1 LDMWDWDYVY
11 ELMPKLLRALPATLG
26 AALCGFALAVLVGI
40 LLAIAGRS
48 RFRLVRVLTTGIVDF
63 IRSTPLLVQLF
74 FLYYSLPMLTPLA
87 MSAFATGVIGLGLHY
102 ACYLSEVFRSSID
115 ALPKGQWEAAS
126 ALNLSKART
135 WFSIVLPQAMPPV
148 IPIMGNYLIV
158 IFKETPALSAITF
171 VELLMRT
178 KNETSIS
185 FRAFEPYTI
194 TGGLF
199 IVVSLLL
206 SLAVSRLEKRFKNR
220 TTA

>member
-1 LDMWDWDYVY
+1 MWDWDYAY
-11 ELMPKLLRALPATLG
+11 EVLPKLLRALPATLG
-26 AALCGFALAVLVGI
+26 ATVSGFGLAVLLGI
-40 LLAIAGRS
+40 LLAVMGRS
-48 RFRLVRVLTTGIVDF
+48 RFRPVKWLTTGFVDF

-74 FLYYSLPMLTPLA
+74 FLYYSLPMLTPIA
-87 MSAFATGVIGLGLHY
+87 MPAFVTGVIGLGLHY

-126 ALNLSKART
+126 AVNLSKART
-135 WFSIVLPQAMPPV
+135 WFSVILPQAIPPV

-158 IFKETPALSAITF
+158 IFKETPALMAITF

-206 SLAVSRLEKRFKNR
+206 SFGVSRLEKRFRNR
-220 TTA
+220 RAA

>member
-1 LDMWDWDYVY
+1 MWDWNYVY
-11 ELMPKLLRALPATLG
+11 ELLPKLLKALPATLA
-26 AALCGFALAVLVGI
+26 AALCGFVLAVILGI
-40 LLAIAGRS
+40 LFAMTGRS
-48 RFRLVRVLTTGIVDF
+48 RIIFVRRVTIGVVDF

-102 ACYLSEVFRSSID
+102 GCYLSEVFRSSID
-115 ALPKGQWEAAS
+115 ALPKGQWEAS
-126 ALNLSKART
+126 TALNLTKSRT
-135 WFSIVLPQAMPPV
+135 WMSVILPQAIPPV

-171 VELLMRT
+171 AELLMRT
-178 KNETSIS
+178 KNETSLS

-199 IVVSLLL
+199 IAVSLLL
-206 SLAVSRLEKRFKNR
+206 SLAISRLEKRFRNR
-220 TTA
+220 RSA

>member
-1 LDMWDWDYVY
+1 MWDWDYVY
-11 ELMPKLLRALPATLG
+11 ELLPKLLRALPATLG

-40 LLAIAGRS
+40 FLAIAGRS
-48 RFRLVRVLTTGIVDF
+48 RFRLVRGLTTGIVDF

-185 FRAFEPYTI
+185 YRAFEPYTI

-220 TTA
+220 TAA

>member
-1 LDMWDWDYVY
+1 MWDWDYVY
-11 ELMPKLLRALPATLG
+11 ELLPKLLRALPATLG

-40 LLAIAGRS
+40 LIAIAGRS
-48 RFRLVRVLTTGIVDF
+48 RFRLLRGLTTGIVDF

>member
-1 LDMWDWDYVY
+1 MWDWDYAY
-11 ELMPKLLRALPATLG
+11 ELLPKLLRALPATL
-26 AALCGFALAVLVGI
+26 AATLCGFGLAALLGI
-40 LLAIAGRS
+40 LMAVAGRS
-48 RFRLVRVLTTGIVDF
+48 RISLVRGLTTGIVDF

-87 MSAFATGVIGLGLHY
+87 MSAFLTGVIGLGLHY

-126 ALNLSKART
+126 AVNLSRTRT
-135 WFSIVLPQAMPPV
+135 WFSIILPQAIPPV

-178 KNETSIS
+178 KNETSLS

-206 SLAVSRLEKRFKNR
+206 SFAISRLEKRFRNR
-220 TTA
+220 TAA

>member
-1 LDMWDWDYVY
+1 MWDWDYAY
-11 ELMPKLLRALPATLG
+11 ELLPKLLRALPATL
-26 AALCGFALAVLVGI
+26 AATLCGFGLAVLLGI
-40 LLAIAGRS
+40 LLAVAGRS
-48 RFRLVRVLTTGIVDF
+48 RFRLVKGLTTGFVDF

-87 MSAFATGVIGLGLHY
+87 MSAFLTGVIGLGLHY

-126 ALNLSKART
+126 AVNLSKART
-135 WFSIVLPQAMPPV
+135 WFAIILPQAIPPV

-158 IFKETPALSAITF
+158 IFKETPALSAITL

-178 KNETSIS
+178 KNETSLS

-199 IVVSLLL
+199 IAVSLLL
-206 SLAVSRLEKRFKNR
+206 SFAISRLEKRYRNR
-220 TTA
+220 RAA

>member
-1 LDMWDWDYVY
+1 MWDWDYVY
-11 ELMPKLLRALPATLG
+11 ELLPKLLRALPATLG

-40 LLAIAGRS
+40 LLAVAGRS

>member
-1 LDMWDWDYVY
+1 MWEWDYVY
-11 ELMPKLLRALPATLG
+11 ELLPKLLRALPATLA
-26 AALCGFALAVLVGI
+26 AALGGFVLAVLLGI
-40 LLAIAGRS
+40 LLAMASRS
-48 RFRLVRVLTTGIVDF
+48 PYRVVKGTTRGVVDF

-74 FLYYSLPMLTPLA
+74 FLYYSLPMLTPFA

-115 ALPKGQWEAAS
+115 GLPKGQWEAAT
-126 ALNLSKART
+126 ALNLSKTRT
-135 WFSIVLPQAMPPV
+135 WLSVILPQAIPPV

-158 IFKETPALSAITF
+158 IFKETPTLSAITF

-185 FRAFEPYTI
+185 YRAFEPYTI
-194 TGGLF
+194 TGVLF

-206 SLAVSRLEKRFKNR
+206 SLVVSRLEKYFRNKP
-220 TTA
+220 AG

>member
-1 LDMWDWDYVY
+1 MWDWDYAY
-11 ELMPKLLRALPATLG
+11 ELLPKLLRALPATL
-26 AALCGFALAVLVGI
+26 AATLCGFGLAVLLGI
-40 LLAIAGRS
+40 LLAVAGRS
-48 RFRLVRVLTTGIVDF
+48 RYRLVKGLTTGFVDF

-87 MSAFATGVIGLGLHY
+87 MSAFLTGVIGLGLHY

-126 ALNLSKART
+126 AVNLSKART
-135 WFSIVLPQAMPPV
+135 WFAIILPQAIPPV

-178 KNETSIS
+178 KNETSLS

-199 IVVSLLL
+199 IAVSLLL
-206 SLAVSRLEKRFKNR
+206 SFAISRLEKRYRNR
-220 TTA
+220 RAA

>member
-1 LDMWDWDYVY
+1 MWEWEYVY
-11 ELMPKLLRALPATLG
+11 ELLPKLLRALPATL
-26 AALCGFALAVLVGI
+26 AAAFGGFIMAVLLGI
-40 LLAIAGRS
+40 LLAMASRS
-48 RFRLVRVLTTGIVDF
+48 PNKFVKRATTGVVDF

-115 ALPKGQWEAAS
+115 ALPKGQWEAAT
-126 ALNLSKART
+126 ALNLSKFRT
-135 WFSIVLPQAMPPV
+135 WFAVILPQAIPPV

-158 IFKETPALSAITF
+158 IFKETPILSAITF

-185 FRAFEPYTI
+185 YRAFEPYTI
-194 TGGLF
+194 TGLIF

-206 SLAVSRLEKRFKNR
+206 SLGVSRLEKRFRDKP
-220 TTA
+220 AG

>member
-1 LDMWDWDYVY
+1 MDMWDWDYVY
-11 ELMPKLLRALPATLG
+11 ELLPKLLRALPATLG

-40 LLAIAGRS
+40 FLAIAGRS
-48 RFRLVRVLTTGIVDF
+48 RFRLVRGLTTGIVDF